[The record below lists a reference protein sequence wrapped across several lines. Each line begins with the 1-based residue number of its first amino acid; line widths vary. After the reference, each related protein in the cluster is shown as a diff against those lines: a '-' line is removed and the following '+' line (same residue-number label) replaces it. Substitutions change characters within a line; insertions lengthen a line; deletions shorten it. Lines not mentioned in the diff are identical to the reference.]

1 MKKNILKIGAVVFI
15 VAMLLIPVSS
25 VAVNVRDSD
34 NAGMEGRSSDMPSND
49 ALLKGIWFVRGIFK
63 YIDEDEEDIHV
74 KIISAKLRGF
84 GNGAAMYRIYNY
96 PVKFSKPFYG
106 FLPSGSSPFFGVGV
120 CREWNYVDDEEMK
133 QPATEQFSD
142 HKMCFDYHAEAEGYG
157 TTWYVDDDGGA
168 DFTRIQDAIDAAS
181 DGDTIYVY
189 GGTYHESINVS
200 KSVVLTGENKETT
213 IIDYNGTCNIVNI
226 SVDGV
231 EISGFTVQKSGGYSS
246 DSAIEILSNY
256 SIISGNI
263 LSNTYYYPC
272 YGVYITSARHNNVI
286 SGNTFLKS
294 GLGFETKNLGQNTV
308 TDNTVNGKSL
318 VYLEGESD
326 KVIDNDAGQ
335 VVLISC
341 NNITIKNQEIAETTV
356 GIHIVNSYNCQ
367 ISNNDI
373 HSNSKGIMIQN
384 TDNCQ
389 MSYNNINSNNNG
401 IYILG
406 SDNCQMSNNT
416 VHSNSNAICMDGTEN
431 GKILSNNLYANG
443 ICMMLYFSDINIIKR
458 NNFDSNGV
466 NVNSYFSSLN
476 TWNGNYWDRPR
487 LFPKLILEFPRI
499 NFDWYPAKEPYD
511 ITV

>member
-1 MKKNILKIGAVVFI
+1 MKKKIIGIFVCT
-15 VAMLLIPVSS
+15 LLIATILPITEPVMAGDEENPGVVDGFS
-25 VAVNVRDSD
+25 NTTSD
-34 NAGMEGRSSDMPSND
+34 GPSNN
-49 ALLKGIWFVRGIFK
+49 IWFVRGIFK

-84 GNGAAMYRIYNY
+84 GNGAAVYRIFDY

-106 FLPSGSSPFFGVGV
+106 FLPSGSSPFFGIGV

-142 HKMCFDYHAEAEGYG
+142 YKMCFDYHTEAKGYG
-157 TTWYVDDDGGA
+157 DTWYVDDDGGA

-213 IIDYNGTCNIVNI
+213 IIDYNGTCNIMNI

-231 EISGFTVQKSGGYSS
+231 EISGFTVQKSGGYYF
-246 DSAIEILSNY
+246 DYGIEILANY
-256 SIISGNI
+256 SVISDNI
-263 LSNTYYYPC
+263 LSNTYYNPC

-286 SGNTFLKS
+286 SGNTFLRS

-318 VYLEGESD
+318 VYLYGESGIILD
-326 KVIDNDAGQ
+326 DPAGQ
-335 VVLISC
+335 VVLINC
-341 NNITIKNQEIAETTV
+341 NEITIENQEIAETAL
-356 GIHIVNSYNCQ
+356 GIYIVNSYDCQISDSYIRSNNYGILIKNSDGIQIIRNTVQSNDFGIYLTNVENCQ
-367 ISNNDI
+367 ISNNSI
-373 HSNSKGIMIQN
+373 YSNMNGAMMLEVTK
-384 TDNCQ
+384 NCQ
-389 MSYNNINSNNNG
+389 
-401 IYILG
+401 
-406 SDNCQMSNNT
+406 
-416 VHSNSNAICMDGTEN
+416 
-431 GKILSNNLYANG
+431 ILSNNLYANAF
-443 ICMMLYFSDINIIKR
+443 CLALYFSDVNVIKR
-458 NNFDSNGV
+458 NNFDSNGI

-487 LFPKLILEFPRI
+487 LFPKPILEFPRI